1 MHRQLRI
8 GLIGAG
14 GIGRHLAWQLR
25 PLSEAKLVGVYD
37 SNTELK
43 HRAAEELETHA
54 YKSLK
59 ATLSDPELDAC
70 ILATPPYTHY
80 RLGMQILQ
88 SGKHLFCE
96 KPLALTVE
104 HCDALLQAAQ
114 EAGRVLMV
122 GQVLRLF
129 PLFWQSKQWLQAG
142 VIGEPVAVHLQRRGY
157 ELNLFKEGW
166 RADPKQSGG
175 VLLEMNVH
183 ELDYLRWLF
192 GEFRVVAAQGAQP
205 YPEPNFVQHWQ
216 ALLRFE
222 NGVVGEVECSI
233 IDTLGGYTV
242 RIVGTEGTLEHTGF
256 SGFIRYKRHSGQEVK
271 LTPEEVGTPE
281 PYLWELRSFVR
292 AILYN
297 EPLPFDGYDGRMAV
311 ANALAVQK
319 RIQVPAKTAQV

>member
-1 MHRQLRI
+1 MHTQVRI

-37 SNTELK
+37 VDAELT
-43 HRAAEELETHA
+43 HRAATELEVPA
-54 YKSLK
+54 YESLE
-59 ATLSDPELDAC
+59 AMLQARDLDAC
-70 ILATPPYTHY
+70 ILATPPHTHY
-80 RLGMQILQ
+80 ELGMQVLR

-96 KPLALTVE
+96 KPLALTVK
-104 HCDALLQAAQ
+104 HCDALLRAAQ
-114 EAGRVLMV
+114 RRRRVLMV

-129 PLFWQSKQWLQAG
+129 PLFWQSKRWLQEG
-142 VIGEPVAVHLQRRGY
+142 VIGEPIAVNLQRRGF

-166 RADPKQSGG
+166 RADPALSGG

-192 GEFRVVAAQGAQP
+192 GEFKVVAAQGLQP
-205 YPEPNFVQHWQ
+205 YPEPHFVQHWH

-222 NGVVGEVECSI
+222 NGVVGDIECSI
-233 IDTLGGYTV
+233 VDTLGGYTV

-256 SGFIRYKRHSGQEVK
+256 SGVIRYRRHSGQEVH
-271 LTPEEVGTPE
+271 LTPEEIGTPE
-281 PYLWELRSFVR
+281 PYMWELRSFVR
-292 AILYN
+292 AILHN

-311 ANALAVQK
+311 ANAHAVL
-319 RIQVPAKTAQV
+319 RALGRPA

>member
-43 HRAAEELETHA
+43 HRAAEDLETHA
-54 YKSLK
+54 YKSFK
-59 ATLSDPELDAC
+59 AVLADPELDAC
-70 ILATPPYTHY
+70 ILATPPHTHY

-96 KPLALTVE
+96 KPLALKLQ

-129 PLFWQSKQWLQAG
+129 PLFWQSKQWLQEG
-142 VIGEPVAVHLQRRGY
+142 VIGEPISVHLQRRGF

-175 VLLEMNVH
+175 MLLEMNVH

-192 GEFRVVAAQGAQP
+192 GEFQVVAAQGAQP

-222 NGVVGEVECSI
+222 QGVVGEVECSI

-256 SGFIRYKRHSGQEVK
+256 SGFIRYKRQGGQELK

-311 ANALAVQK
+311 ANALAVLK

>member
-1 MHRQLRI
+1 MHTQVQI

-25 PLSEAKLVGVYD
+25 PLSEARLAGVYD
-37 SNTELK
+37 ADAELAQRAATELEVP
-43 HRAAEELETHA
+43 AYESLEA
-54 YKSLK
+54 L
-59 ATLSDPELDAC
+59 LQDPVIDAC
-70 ILATPPYTHY
+70 ILATPPHTHY
-80 RLGMQILQ
+80 ELGMQILQ

-114 EAGRVLMV
+114 QAGRVLMV

-129 PLFWQSKQWLQAG
+129 PLFWQSKQWLQEG
-142 VIGEPVAVHLQRRGY
+142 VIGEPVAVHLQRRGH

-166 RADPKQSGG
+166 RADPALSGG

-192 GEFRVVAAQGAQP
+192 GEFKVVAAQGRQP
-205 YPEPNFVQHWQ
+205 FAEPNFIQHWH

-222 NGVVGEVECSI
+222 NGVIGDIECSI
-233 IDTLGGYTV
+233 IDSLGGYTV
-242 RIVGTEGTLEHTGF
+242 RIVGMEGTLEHTGF
-256 SGFIRYKRHSGQEVK
+256 SGAIRYKRFGGQEVS
-271 LTPEEVGTPE
+271 LTPEEIGTPE
-281 PYLWELRSFVR
+281 PYMWELRSFVR
-292 AILYN
+292 AILHH

-311 ANALAVQK
+311 ANAHAVLQA
-319 RIQVPAKTAQV
+319 IQRNA

>member
-1 MHRQLRI
+1 
-8 GLIGAG
+8 
-14 GIGRHLAWQLR
+14 
-25 PLSEAKLVGVYD
+25 
-37 SNTELK
+37 LK

>member
-1 MHRQLRI
+1 MHTQLRI

-25 PLSEAKLVGVYD
+25 PLSEARLVGVYD
-37 SNTELK
+37 ADPELTQRAATEL
-43 HRAAEELETHA
+43 EVPA
-54 YKSLK
+54 YESLQ
-59 ATLSDPELDAC
+59 AVLDDPELDAC

-80 RLGMQILQ
+80 ELGMQILQ

-114 EAGRVLMV
+114 QSGRVLMV

-129 PLFWQSKQWLQAG
+129 PLFWQSKQWLQEG

-166 RADPKQSGG
+166 RADPAQSGG

-192 GEFRVVAAQGAQP
+192 GEFEVVAAQGRQP
-205 YPEPNFVQHWQ
+205 FTEPNFIQHWH

-222 NGVVGEVECSI
+222 NGVAGDIECSI
-233 IDTLGGYTV
+233 IDALGGYTV
-242 RIVGTEGTLEHTGF
+242 RIVGTEGALEHTGF
-256 SGFIRYKRHSGQEVK
+256 SGEIRYKRIGGQEMN
-271 LTPEEVGTPE
+271 LTPEEIGTPE
-281 PYLWELRSFVR
+281 PYMWELRSFVR
-292 AILYN
+292 AVLYN
-297 EPLPFDGYDGRMAV
+297 ESLPFDGYDGRMAV
-311 ANALAVQK
+311 ANALAVLEK
-319 RIQVPAKTAQV
+319 ITG